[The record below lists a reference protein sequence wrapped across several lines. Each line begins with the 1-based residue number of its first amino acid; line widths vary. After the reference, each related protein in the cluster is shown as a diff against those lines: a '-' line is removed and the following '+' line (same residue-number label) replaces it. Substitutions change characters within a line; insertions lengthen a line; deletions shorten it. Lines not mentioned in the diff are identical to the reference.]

1 MWRLMGHRFL
11 IRHKATLNF
20 RGGFWLGKELGII
33 TVDVNLLVDMDYF
46 SVSNGKF
53 LV

>member
-1 MWRLMGHRFL
+1 VAACGASLL
-11 IRHKATLNF
+11 IRHKATLDF
-20 RGGFWLGKELGII
+20 SVGFWLGKALGII
-33 TVDVNLLVDMDYF
+33 TVDVNLLVDIDYF

>member
-1 MWRLMGHRFL
+1 VAAYGASLL
-11 IRHKATLNF
+11 IRHKATLDF

-33 TVDVNLLVDMDYF
+33 TVDVNLLVDIDYF